1 MTWFVGNLDN
11 LVIEDSAP
19 ITYINRFQCIYNTRI
34 QLFYDIIQ
42 VARNRGDIVT
52 FFEFM
57 QDFVGDDTPLGELAQ
72 YINNDVNF
80 PKSVSDTRLT
90 LLYFH
95 DISIE
100 KNIAVSTVKR
110 AIDLFSQFTTYN
122 QSAVKA

>member
-1 MTWFVGNLDN
+1 MTWFVRNWDN
-11 LVIEDSAP
+11 FVIEDSAP

-80 PKSVSDTRLT
+80 PKSVSDTRLI

-100 KNIAVSTVKR
+100 KI
-110 AIDLFSQFTTYN
+110 
-122 QSAVKA
+122 

>member
-1 MTWFVGNLDN
+1 M
-11 LVIEDSAP
+11 
-19 ITYINRFQCIYNTRI
+19 
-34 QLFYDIIQ
+34 
-42 VARNRGDIVT
+42 T

-80 PKSVSDTRLT
+80 PKSVSDTRLI